1 MSDTDGCPSCL
12 DYLDNKYGSRINDNH
27 FIAELVKE
35 YGFKFT
41 KTQQNSEHI
50 HKCIIE
56 KALQFE
62 KDYFKGFNVYT
73 NFSQTL
79 SSKLLD
85 GKVIIQPNIAH
96 ITSTVNK
103 SSHRN
108 NKNSKLYGEIVLDT
122 EKEKQHK
129 NTRKKNEIEL
139 RKQLFLILDTESH
152 LLYLSDIAKK
162 GAIKTYFSEELQA
175 DIIIKNLYSSLDEFQ
190 KSVKIL
196 KKLKFTQYR
205 NISNTLDK
213 ESIFMQQA
221 NELGLD
227 MPEKIMM
234 QIEYP
239 NTFIGDLKN
248 GIQILKKKKDQGYFN
263 DIILIGEDDFGIEQ
277 SFDFT
282 SVIKNIEIAVRKNE
296 DDRYDE
302 NEVER
307 SFFEKI
313 R

>member
-1 MSDTDGCPSCL
+1 MLIRESRLHIIIEGHSSIYDDVKKIISFGK
-12 DYLDNKYGSRINDNH
+12 NKY
-27 FIAELVKE
+27 
-35 YGFKFT
+35 
-41 KTQQNSEHI
+41 EHNNEVFL
-50 HKCIIE
+50 IE
-56 KALQFE
+56 KKIVDNRYLWMYCQYE
-62 KDYFKGFNVYT
+62 
-73 NFSQTL
+73 
-79 SSKLLD
+79 
-85 GKVIIQPNIAH
+85 
-96 ITSTVNK
+96 
-103 SSHRN
+103 
-108 NKNSKLYGEIVLDT
+108 NSKLYGEIVLDT

>member
-1 MSDTDGCPSCL
+1 MSDKIIPILESKEGMKLKFKALHIIIEGHNSIYDDVEKIISFGK
-12 DYLDNKYGSRINDNH
+12 NKY
-27 FIAELVKE
+27 E
-35 YGFKFT
+35 YNNEVFL
-41 KTQQNSEHI
+41 
-50 HKCIIE
+50 IE
-56 KALQFE
+56 KKIVDNRYLWMYCQYE
-62 KDYFKGFNVYT
+62 
-73 NFSQTL
+73 
-79 SSKLLD
+79 
-85 GKVIIQPNIAH
+85 
-96 ITSTVNK
+96 
-103 SSHRN
+103 
-108 NKNSKLYGEIVLDT
+108 NSKLYGEIVLDT

-139 RKQLFLILDTESH
+139 RKQLFLILDTESQ
-152 LLYLSDIAKK
+152 LLYLSDITKK
-162 GAIKTYFSEELQA
+162 GAIKAYFTEELQA

-227 MPEKIMM
+227 MPDKIMM

-239 NTFIGDLKN
+239 NTFVGNLKN
-248 GIQILKKKKDQGYFN
+248 GIQSLKKKKDLGYFS

-282 SVIKNIEIAVRKNE
+282 SIIKNIEVAVKKNE

-307 SFFEKI
+307 NFFEKI

>member
-1 MSDTDGCPSCL
+1 MSDKIIPILESKEGMKLKFKALHIIIEGHNSIYDDVEKIISFGK
-12 DYLDNKYGSRINDNH
+12 NKY
-27 FIAELVKE
+27 E
-35 YGFKFT
+35 YNNEVFL
-41 KTQQNSEHI
+41 
-50 HKCIIE
+50 IE
-56 KALQFE
+56 KKIVDNRYLWMYCQYE
-62 KDYFKGFNVYT
+62 
-73 NFSQTL
+73 
-79 SSKLLD
+79 
-85 GKVIIQPNIAH
+85 
-96 ITSTVNK
+96 
-103 SSHRN
+103 
-108 NKNSKLYGEIVLDT
+108 NSKLYGEIVLDT

-139 RKQLFLILDTESH
+139 RKQLFLILDTESQ
-152 LLYLSDIAKK
+152 LLYLSDITKK
-162 GAIKTYFSEELQA
+162 GAIKAYFTEELQA

-239 NTFIGDLKN
+239 NTFVGNLKN
-248 GIQILKKKKDQGYFN
+248 GIQILKKKKDQGYFS

-282 SVIKNIEIAVRKNE
+282 SIIKNIEVAVKKMKMIDMMKMKLNEIFLRK
-296 DDRYDE
+296 
-302 NEVER
+302 
-307 SFFEKI
+307 
-313 R
+313 

>member
-1 MSDTDGCPSCL
+1 MNNEMAYLLGMVTGNGEIQRGVNETTVVIEIPHKKLETEFQKDVAIYVKASITDIRQVLEPLLGTSL
-12 DYLDNKYGSRINDNH
+12 MFNQSANVSYLSFSKSNEDYLMREILRYIGRATSHENIRISPEV
-27 FIAELVKE
+27 FS
-35 YGFKFT
+35 FT
-41 KTQQNSEHI
+41 ED
-50 HKCIIE
+50 E
-56 KALQFE
+56 
-62 KDYFKGFNVYT
+62 
-73 NFSQTL
+73 
-79 SSKLLD
+79 
-85 GKVIIQPNIAH
+85 
-96 ITSTVNK
+96 
-103 SSHRN
+103 
-108 NKNSKLYGEIVLDT
+108 
-122 EKEKQHK
+122 EKQHK
-129 NTRKKNEIEL
+129 NTRKKYEIEL
-139 RKQLFLILDTESH
+139 RKQLFLILDTESQ
-152 LLYLSDIAKK
+152 LLYLSDITKK
-162 GAIKTYFSEELQA
+162 GAIKAYFTEELQA

-190 KSVKIL
+190 KSVKVL

-239 NTFIGDLKN
+239 NTFVGNLKN
-248 GIQILKKKKDQGYFN
+248 GIQILKKKKDQGYFS

-282 SVIKNIEIAVRKNE
+282 SIIKNIEVAVRKNE

-307 SFFEKI
+307 NFFEKI

>member
-1 MSDTDGCPSCL
+1 MKLKFKALHIIIEGHNSIYDDVEKIISFGK
-12 DYLDNKYGSRINDNH
+12 NKY
-27 FIAELVKE
+27 E
-35 YGFKFT
+35 YNNEVFL
-41 KTQQNSEHI
+41 
-50 HKCIIE
+50 IE
-56 KALQFE
+56 KKIVDNRYLWMYCQYE
-62 KDYFKGFNVYT
+62 
-73 NFSQTL
+73 
-79 SSKLLD
+79 
-85 GKVIIQPNIAH
+85 
-96 ITSTVNK
+96 
-103 SSHRN
+103 
-108 NKNSKLYGEIVLDT
+108 NSKLYGEIVLDT

-139 RKQLFLILDTESH
+139 RKQLFLILDTESQ
-152 LLYLSDIAKK
+152 LLYLSDITKK
-162 GAIKTYFSEELQA
+162 GAIKAYFTEELQA

-239 NTFIGDLKN
+239 NTFVGNLKN
-248 GIQILKKKKDQGYFN
+248 GIQILKKKKDQGYFS

-282 SVIKNIEIAVRKNE
+282 SIIKNIEVAVKKNE

-307 SFFEKI
+307 NFFEKI

>member
-1 MSDTDGCPSCL
+1 MRKKSSGYTFL
-12 DYLDNKYGSRINDNH
+12 DMTKEVMEMEKKPLTVAQIWKYGEINNLTDKIGSKGKTPLNTLQARLY
-27 FIAELVKE
+27 IDE
-35 YGFKFT
+35 YNNEVFL
-41 KTQQNSEHI
+41 
-50 HKCIIE
+50 IE
-56 KALQFE
+56 KKIVDNRYLWMYCQY
-62 KDYFKGFNVYT
+62 D
-73 NFSQTL
+73 
-79 SSKLLD
+79 
-85 GKVIIQPNIAH
+85 
-96 ITSTVNK
+96 
-103 SSHRN
+103 
-108 NKNSKLYGEIVLDT
+108 NSKLYGEIVLDT

-129 NTRKKNEIEL
+129 NTRKKYEIEL
-139 RKQLFLILDTESH
+139 RKQLFLILDTESQ
-152 LLYLSDIAKK
+152 LLYLSDITKK
-162 GAIKTYFSEELQA
+162 GAIKAYFTEELQA

-190 KSVKIL
+190 KSVKVL

-239 NTFIGDLKN
+239 NTFVGNLKN
-248 GIQILKKKKDQGYFN
+248 GIQILKKKKDQGYFS

-282 SVIKNIEIAVRKNE
+282 SIIKNIEVAVRKNE

-307 SFFEKI
+307 NFFEKI